1 MTGQA
6 PPIVSHM
13 KLATWAG
20 DLARRLLEEPLP
32 RRWAHTQGV
41 AARATSLRPILGLDA
56 DLVTAA
62 AWLHDIGYAPAL
74 VDTGFHPLDGAR
86 YLRDVE
92 HADERLCRLVAH
104 HTCAQVEA
112 EQRGLGDELV
122 AEFAPEKDRLT
133 EALIYCDMTTSPD
146 GERLDVNERLDEIL
160 SRYGSDHLVARSITA
175 AAPCIRSAVGNV
187 RAALA
192 DVDAGVVCGPA
203 AGEIRGV
210 RDS

>member
-1 MTGQA
+1 M
-6 PPIVSHM
+6 VSVMGHY
-13 KLATWAG
+13 AWAG

-32 RRWAHTQGV
+32 RRWNHTRGV
-41 AARATSLRPILGLDA
+41 AGRASSLKPILGADA
-56 DLVTAA
+56 ELVVAA
-62 AWLHDIGYAPAL
+62 AWLHDIGYAPDL

-92 HADERLCRLVAH
+92 QADERLCRLVAH
-104 HTCAQVEA
+104 HTCAHFEA
-112 EQRGLGDELV
+112 EQRGLGEDLA
-122 AEFAPEKDRLT
+122 AEFAPENEHLT

-160 SRYGSDHLVARSITA
+160 RRYGSEHPVARSITA

-192 DVDAGVVCGPA
+192 DVDAG
-203 AGEIRGV
+203 
-210 RDS
+210 